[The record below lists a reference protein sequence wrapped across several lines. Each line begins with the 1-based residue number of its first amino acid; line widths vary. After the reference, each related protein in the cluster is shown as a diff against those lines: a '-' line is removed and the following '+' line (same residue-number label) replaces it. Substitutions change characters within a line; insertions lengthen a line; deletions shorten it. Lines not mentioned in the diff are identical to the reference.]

1 MPKKFSFSKLLLP
14 LITLVGFFF
23 IVLLFVPDSWL
34 EEGNTTQEEQ
44 SENIKRDE
52 NEEERSHEKPE
63 QRSIEI
69 DYGDTTEYQEIKE
82 KYQKIGLLEGILAS
96 LSEFIELPN
105 ELTAEYS
112 ECGEENAFYDPEAQ
126 KITLCYEIIEWAESV
141 SSEGENPDEVAQNIL
156 TFFSLHEIG
165 HALIDLYEL
174 PITGREE
181 DVADQIATFFLLGT
195 NDTGVLDT
203 ADSFYTDLSWLE
215 ANELPFSDEHSLDHQ
230 RYYNILCWVYGS
242 DMENYQYLVDEE
254 FIPADRA
261 EICEQEYITMNNS
274 FLTLLEPYIKNSL

>member
-14 LITLVGFFF
+14 LITLVGLFF

-82 KYQKIGLLEGILAS
+82 KYEKIELLEGIFAS
-96 LSEFIELPN
+96 LSEFIELPS
-105 ELTAEYS
+105 EITAEYA

-126 KITLCYEIIEWAESV
+126 KITLCYEIIEWAESI

-203 ADSFYTDLSWLE
+203 ADSFYTDLS
-215 ANELPFSDEHSLDHQ
+215 
-230 RYYNILCWVYGS
+230 
-242 DMENYQYLVDEE
+242 
-254 FIPADRA
+254 
-261 EICEQEYITMNNS
+261 
-274 FLTLLEPYIKNSL
+274 